1 MAKIRRHEAVTAA
14 LELLNEVG
22 LDALTTRRLAQKLG
36 VESATLY
43 WHFRDKAALL
53 GEMAREALDQSVEP
67 IPSNP
72 VVWETWFAENAR
84 SFRRALLSYRD
95 GARLH
100 AGLPPNLEDAA
111 HLALQ
116 AAYLT
121 SIGFSEQQA
130 FMALFTMSQFAVGC
144 VLEQQAREGAPT
156 TALAVQDAAL
166 KALPS
171 PVQEKAV
178 ETIRTT
184 LSEGDAAFE
193 FGLNLILAGLRN
205 GLSSTE

>member
-36 VESATLY
+36 VESATL
-43 WHFRDKAALL
+43 
-53 GEMAREALDQSVEP
+53 DQSLDVP
-67 IPSNP
+67 IPSDP
-72 VVWETWFAENAR
+72 VVWDTWFAENAR

-116 AAYLT
+116 AAYLR

-144 VLEQQAREGAPT
+144 ALEQQAREGAPPP
-156 TALAVQDAAL
+156 ALAEQDAASN
-166 KALPS
+166 AMPS
-171 PVQEKAV
+171 PVQEKAL
-178 ETIRTT
+178 ETIRRALTD
-184 LSEGDAAFE
+184 GDAAFE

-205 GLSSTE
+205 GLRSTE